1 MKQDKAVQT
10 NVLNGGG
17 TLLTNSNE
25 VFLVLKYL
33 KTHIKVCVFCMS
45 DNR

>member
-1 MKQDKAVQT
+1 MKQEKVVQT

-25 VFLVLKYL
+25 FFLVLKYL
-33 KTHIKVCVFCMS
+33 KTHI
-45 DNR
+45 

>member
-1 MKQDKAVQT
+1 MKQEKAVQT

-17 TLLTNSNE
+17 TLLTNSNK

-33 KTHIKVCVFCMS
+33 KTHIKSMCFLCVKK
-45 DNR
+45 